1 MITFNNDWDTQ
12 LALEMQ
18 KRYFTDL
25 LRFLEER
32 RQITTVY
39 PEKAAVFNALRYTAY
54 ADTKVCI
61 LGQDPYYR
69 EGQAHGLAFSVKPA
83 TKVPPSLKNIFKELH
98 ADLNLPIPQNGY
110 LKNWADEGVLL
121 LNTVLTVE
129 EGKPGAHKN
138 IGWHTFTDHIIQTLN
153 QRKTPLVFIL
163 WGNAALSKQT
173 LITNKTH
180 LVLSA
185 PHPSPLSAYRGFF
198 GSAPFSK
205 VNRFLEN
212 QSISPIQWKL

>member
-1 MITFNNDWDTQ
+1 MITFNNDWDTK
-12 LALEMQ
+12 LALELQ
-18 KRYFTDL
+18 KKYFTEL

-32 RQITTVY
+32 RQTTTVY
-39 PEKAAVFNALRYTAY
+39 PEKTAVFNALRYTAY

-69 EGQAHGLAFSVKPA
+69 QGQAHGLAFSVQPT
-83 TKVPPSLKNIFKELH
+83 TKVPPSLKNIFKELQ

-138 IGWHTFTDHIIQTLN
+138 IGWQRFTDHIIQTLN
-153 QRKTPLVFIL
+153 QRETPLVFIL
-163 WGNAALSKQT
+163 WGNAAIDKQK
-173 LITNKTH
+173 LITNKAH